1 MPPLVSFVNQMLSV
15 LTVLGQ
21 LLILAS
27 VVYLLLWKKTFSPA
41 LAEKA
46 LWFAFLVALVAT
58 SGSLFYSEVAGF
70 EPCKLCWFQ
79 RIFMYPQVLL
89 LGMALWKKDRGIADY
104 AMALAVLGALVAG
117 YHYLLQLGIAPNL
130 PCSAIGYSASCSQ
143 RFIMNFGY
151 ITIPLMSFTAFL
163 LVIIALWKSKT
174 ANSTAS

>member
-1 MPPLVSFVNQMLSV
+1 MLSV

-21 LLILAS
+21 LLIL
-27 VVYLLLWKKTFSPA
+27 VFLLNLIFRKGAVSPKIS
-41 LAEKA
+41 EKA
-46 LWFAFLVALVAT
+46 LWFSFLVALIAT

-89 LGMALWKKDRGIADY
+89 LGMAIWKKDRHIADY
-104 AMALAVLGALVAG
+104 GILLAVLGALVAG

-130 PCSAIGYSASCSQ
+130 PCSAVGYSVSCSQ
-143 RFIMNFGY
+143 VFVMNFGY

-163 LVIIALWKSKT
+163 LIVIALWKSRIKNYI
-174 ANSTAS
+174 A